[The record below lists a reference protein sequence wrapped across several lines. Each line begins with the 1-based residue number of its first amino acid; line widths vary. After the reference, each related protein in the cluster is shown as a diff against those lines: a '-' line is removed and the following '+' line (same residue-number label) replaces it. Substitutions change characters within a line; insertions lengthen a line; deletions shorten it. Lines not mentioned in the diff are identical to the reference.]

1 MPHRKMTDEEKAAR
15 RAKKEEKRRVELL
28 ASDLERH
35 KYDHARQHHFGP
47 PTRFFEVGQRVKFGS
62 HDNAVVMAVEDNTFY
77 HIHVWG
83 VHRVYHDM
91 KPYEND
97 HWVDWHE
104 ILPEEAGD
112 LSRPILSFEDDV
124 HLNFMQQDIQSLIAY
139 HNRGIDYDT
148 DYQRGVAWNMTQR
161 RELLESIFNNVDIGK
176 FTLIDL
182 GYLPEGPMMEIL
194 DGKQRLQTIVAFY
207 QDRFPFRGRLY
218 SELHNRDRYHFKGYS
233 VSVSVNDGKM
243 TPEQKYRYF
252 LKLNTGGEPQDPRH
266 IAKVEA
272 LWKKALAEQENK

>member
-1 MPHRKMTDEEKAAR
+1 MPRRKMTEEEKAERAR
-15 RAKKEEKRRVELL
+15 KKEEKRLKDNLV
-28 ASDLERH
+28 ASLERH
-35 KYDHARQHHFGP
+35 KYDYARQHHFGP
-47 PTRFFEVGQRVKFGS
+47 PTRTFEVGQRVKFGS
-62 HDNAVVMAVEDNTFY
+62 HDNAVVVAVEDKTFY

-83 VHRVYHDM
+83 VHQVYHDM
-91 KPYEND
+91 KPYEAD
-97 HWVDWHE
+97 HWVAWYE
-104 ILPEEAGD
+104 ILPIEAGD
-112 LSRPILSFEDDV
+112 LGRKIFCFEDDV
-124 HLNFMQQDIQSLIAY
+124 HLHFMQQDIQSLIGY

-161 RELLESIFNNVDIGK
+161 LELMNSIFTNVDIGK
-176 FTLIDL
+176 FTLIDR

-218 SELHNRDRYHFKGYS
+218 TELHTRDRTHFKGYS
-233 VSVSVNDGKM
+233 VSVSVNDRKM

-272 LWKKALAEQENK
+272 LWKKALAEQEKE